1 MKYATLLLAM
11 SLTHGMASA
20 DSLLPADALRYLIDR
35 QIAPG
40 ANASSPTRH
49 TTEATPAPQ
58 AGRRQESLRPNET
71 LDSLIKRTWPGLPSK
86 EMWVRK
92 AFVELNSRSFVQGNP
107 NLLQP
112 GAQMVIPSRED
123 LRTNFAASHPQV
135 AALFDTPSLKSVQSE
150 DPMPNPGVTH
160 KWIRYP

>member
-1 MKYATLLLAM
+1 MKFAIFLLTLG
-11 SLTHGMASA
+11 LTHGLASA

-35 QIAPG
+35 KEAAGTQA
-40 ANASSPTRH
+40 A
-49 TTEATPAPQ
+49 TTPKSVVDHAQTPQ
-58 AGRRQESLRPNET
+58 AGRRQEVLRPNET

-123 LRTNFAASHPQV
+123 LRANFAASHPQL
-135 AALFDTPSLKSVQSE
+135 AALFDTPPHKSVQIDE
-150 DPMPNPGVTH
+150 PMPQPGVPH